1 MFVLY
6 AFIYICSDVYVIII
20 FKCNVITDEFKT
32 MAVKIHFNLFTFD
45 YYIYV

>member
-6 AFIYICSDVYVIII
+6 AFIYICSDVYVLI
-20 FKCNVITDEFKT
+20 FKCNVIIDEFKT
-32 MAVKIHFNLFTFD
+32 IAVTIHFNLFTSD